1 MNDPDLKFSSEAA
14 SESQTNLS
22 SGSASGLPPQ
32 QPISPPLM
40 HSVFVGP
47 EGLRVPWRLLLYLL
61 MGLVVIFILGGA
73 LRLWHPHGGARLWAG
88 LISEAL
94 LAFSAIVSAFIMAR
108 IENRPF
114 GIYGLPGRQAFRK
127 HFWIGAAWGLV
138 SLSILLLMMR
148 AAGAVSIGGLQLHGV
163 RILKFAAFYAGFFL
177 LVGFF
182 EEFLMRGYTQ
192 YTLTQGIGFWP
203 SAVILSLAFGALHL
217 GNGGEAWLGI
227 LAAALI
233 GFFFCLTLR
242 RTGTLWWAVGFHMS
256 WDWAETYLYAVPN
269 SGTTMPGHLLSSSFH
284 GSPWLSGGSVGP
296 EGSVLAIVTV
306 ALLWIV
312 FERVYPQVRYPG

>member
-1 MNDPDLKFSSEAA
+1 MNEPDPKSSIEAV
-14 SESQTNLS
+14 SSSQPDVSLQPD
-22 SGSASGLPPQ
+22 AGLRPLE
-32 QPISPPLM
+32 PISPPFL
-40 HSVFVGP
+40 HSIFLGP

-61 MGLVVIFILGGA
+61 MGLVLVFILGGV

-88 LISEAL
+88 LVSEAL
-94 LAFSAIVSAFIMAR
+94 LAFSAMVPAFIMAR
-108 IENRPF
+108 IEKRPF
-114 GIYGLPGRQAFRK
+114 GNYGLPSREAFRK
-127 HFWIGAAWGLV
+127 HFWVGTAWGLV
-138 SLSILLLMMR
+138 SLTLLLLMMR
-148 AAGAVSIGGLQLHGV
+148 AAGAVSIGGLQLHGA

-203 SAVILSLAFGALHL
+203 SAVILSAAFGALHL

-227 LAAALI
+227 FAAALI

-256 WDWAETYLYAVPN
+256 WDWGETYLYAVPN

-284 GSPWLSGGSVGP
+284 GSVWLSGGSVGP

-312 FERVYPQVRYPG
+312 FERVYPQARYAG

>member
-1 MNDPDLKFSSEAA
+1 MNEPDPKFPTEAEAA
-14 SESQTNLS
+14 SQPNLPSQPD
-22 SGSASGLPPQ
+22 AGLLPLD
-32 QPISPPLM
+32 PISPPVV
-40 HSVFVGP
+40 HSVFLGP
-47 EGLRVPWRLLLYLL
+47 EGLRVPWRFLLYVL
-61 MGLVVIFILGGA
+61 MGFVLAFILGSGLA
-73 LRLWHPHGGARLWAG
+73 LWQAHGGARLWKG
-88 LISEAL
+88 LASEAM
-94 LAFSAIVSAFIMAR
+94 LAFAALVPAFIMAR
-108 IENRPF
+108 IEKRPF
-114 GIYGLPGRQAFRK
+114 GIYGLPGREAFRK
-127 HFWIGAAWGLV
+127 HFWVGTAWGLV

-203 SAVILSLAFGALHL
+203 SAVILSLAFGGLHL
-217 GNGGEAWLGI
+217 GNGGEALLGI
-227 LAAALI
+227 FAAALI

-256 WDWAETYLYAVPN
+256 WDWGETYLYAVPN

-296 EGSVLAIVTV
+296 EGSVLAIITV